1 MMAGP
6 RRIRLIGGLRWV
18 QEKIIRKRTKQRANA
33 DGERGEGRKDAGEVV
48 SVRQQDAARYPYHRE
63 EHDEEQKR
71 H

>member
-1 MMAGP
+1 M
-6 RRIRLIGGLRWV
+6 RRP
-18 QEKIIRKRTKQRANA
+18 KQRMKAG
-33 DGERGEGRKDAGEVV
+33 GERGEDAKGAGQVV